1 MGVDFRCEK
10 CGKQITGI
18 DGKAGS
24 TVKCPH
30 CQKKVTVPAATA
42 AMARP
47 QVPGNSA
54 PPPDGPPPEPVSP
67 EVALAGL
74 QDVVTGDER
83 EDVMVSVVAKIM
95 PWLISV
101 FLHLGIAMLALFLV
115 IFSQAAKAMTTPPEA
130 PEGVTIPEAELSEN
144 PNELGSSNPGMGS
157 PDIETKQSVKRVD
170 EKRGWATREG
180 PGTTVGI
187 DTGQTGEKLE
197 MFGTGGGAS
206 GSEGGQLAAYGLAV
220 NGGSGAPRSGF
231 LGTKGNA
238 YHIVWVID
246 RSGSMVTEGVFE
258 TVKME
263 MIKSISKLVEKQ
275 DFHIILFSDNKPLEN
290 GSQGLVIADSA
301 NKQTATRFLD
311 VQIAEGK
318 TDPVPALQRAFD
330 VMEHPVVKGKGK
342 LIYLLTDGAFPDNDA
357 VLKVIREKNAKKEI
371 LVNTFLYSHEPGE
384 AQKVMK
390 TIADENGGRYKL
402 ITEDE

>member
-10 CGKQITGI
+10 CGMQITGI
-18 DGKAGS
+18 DGKPGS

-30 CQKKVTVPAATA
+30 CKKKVTVPAATA

-47 QVPGNSA
+47 QVPGAA
-54 PPPDGPPPEPVSP
+54 PASDAPPPEPISP
-67 EVALAGL
+67 EQALAGL
-74 QDVVTGDER
+74 QDVITGDEK
-83 EDVMVSVVAKIM
+83 EDVVVSVMAKVM
-95 PWLISV
+95 PWLISL

-144 PNELGSSNPGMGS
+144 PNELGSANPGMGS
-157 PDIETKQSVKRVD
+157 PDIETRQSVKRVE

-197 MFGTGGGAS
+197 MFGTGGGTA

-220 NGGSGAPRSGF
+220 QGGSGAPRVGF
-231 LGTKGNA
+231 LGGKGNA

-263 MIKSISKLVEKQ
+263 MIKSIAKLVEKQ

-290 GSQGLVIADSA
+290 PPMRLVIADAA
-301 NKQTATRFLD
+301 NKQSATKFLD
-311 VQIAEGK
+311 AQIAEGK
-318 TDPVPALQRAFD
+318 TDPVPAMTRAFE
-330 VMEHPVVKGKGK
+330 VMEQPVVKGKGK
-342 LIYLLTDGAFPDNDA
+342 LIYLLTDGAFPDPDA
-357 VLKVIREKNAKKEI
+357 VLKVVREKNAKKEI

-384 AQKVMK
+384 AQKLMK